1 MKILTTAEA
10 ADLLKIKSDTLYSLV
25 EKEGLPGAKVGNQW
39 RFIEEDIVNWLSSK
53 RDRRSENADS
63 VSKSEFEW
71 VYRSLVEA
79 TFDAVLV
86 SENNIIADCN
96 DAAPSF
102 YGYPKQ
108 ELIGK
113 SLHDVMVPEFHEEL
127 NETLRLR
134 RTGIIQRIHRRS
146 DGIVIPVE
154 VSIKSFDRDGD
165 IVRLGA
171 IRRLTHLDPA
181 LLSPKVREV
190 LAGYDVQSI
199 TPGKLSIS

>member
-96 DAAPSF
+96 DAAPLF

-113 SLHDVMVPEFHEEL
+113 SLHDDMVPEFHEEL

>member
-96 DAAPSF
+96 DAAPLF